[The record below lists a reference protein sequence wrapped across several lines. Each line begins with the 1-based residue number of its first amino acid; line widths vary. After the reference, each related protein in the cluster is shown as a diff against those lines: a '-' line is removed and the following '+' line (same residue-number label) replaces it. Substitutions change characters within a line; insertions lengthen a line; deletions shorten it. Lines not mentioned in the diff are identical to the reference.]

1 MTKNIIVTGGAG
13 YIGSH
18 TVIELVNCGFTPIII
33 DNFSNS
39 NPEII
44 NRIEKICNKKIKTYN
59 INCVDKEQLM
69 KNINWNEIDGVIH
82 FAAYKSVSESFKK
95 KEDYFLNNIEST
107 KVLLKIIEKYDIRTF
122 VFSSSCT
129 VYGNPTKLPVTEKT
143 EIKKQASPY
152 GETKKIC
159 EELISSSIIKN
170 FTILRYFNPIG
181 AHASSLIGEQPSH
194 TPNNLVPLICECAI
208 GKRNKLTIY
217 GNDYATKDGTC
228 IRDYI
233 HVCDVAQ
240 AHVHALQNMT
250 KTNTI
255 RKIFN
260 IGLSR
265 GITVLELI
273 NLFEKNNNIKIN
285 YEVGKRRDGDVEK
298 IYADCSLAKKE
309 LNWTPKK
316 TIAKALIDAWN
327 WEKKKFKLNNPLNL
341 H

>member
-18 TVIELVNCGFTPIII
+18 TVIELVESGFNPIII

-44 NRIEKICNKKIKTYN
+44 NRIEKICKQQIKTYN
-59 INCVDKEQLM
+59 INCIDEKKLI
-69 KNINWNEIDGVIH
+69 KSINWSEIHGVIH

-95 KEDYFLNNIEST
+95 KEEYFLNNIEST
-107 KVLLKIIEKYDIRTF
+107 KILLKIMGKYNIRDF

-129 VYGNPTKLPVTEKT
+129 VYGNPNKLPVTEKS
-143 EIKKQASPY
+143 EVKKQSSPY

-159 EELISSSIIKN
+159 EELILNSVIKN
-170 FTILRYFNPIG
+170 YTILRYFNPIG
-181 AHASSLIGEQPSH
+181 AHSSSLIGEHPLNI
-194 TPNNLVPLICECAI
+194 PNNLVPLICECAI

-217 GNDYATKDGTC
+217 GNNYSTKDGTC

-240 AHVHALQNMT
+240 AHVNALQNMIN
-250 KTNTI
+250 KNI
-255 RKIFN
+255 NKKIFN
-260 IGLSR
+260 IGLSK
-265 GITVLELI
+265 GVSVLELI
-273 NLFEKNNNIKIN
+273 KLFENNNKIKIN
-285 YEVGKRRDGDVEK
+285 YDFGKRRDGDVEK
-298 IYADCSLAKKE
+298 IYADCSLARKE
-309 LNWTPKK
+309 LDWTPKK

-327 WEKKKFKLNNPLNL
+327 WEKKNSSF
-341 H
+341 

>member
-1 MTKNIIVTGGAG
+1 MTKNVIVTGGAG

-18 TVIELVNCGFTPIII
+18 TVVELVESGFTPIII

-39 NPEII
+39 KPEII
-44 NRIEKICNKKIKTYN
+44 DRIEKICKQKIKVYN
-59 INCVDKEQLM
+59 INC
-69 KNINWNEIDGVIH
+69 INEDELIKTIQWNEIDGVIH

-95 KEDYFLNNIEST
+95 KEDYFLNNINST
-107 KVLLKIIEKYDIRTF
+107 KILLKIMEKYNIQSF

-129 VYGNPTKLPVTEKT
+129 VYGNTTKLPVTEKT
-143 EIKKQASPY
+143 ELTKQSSPY

-159 EELISSSIIKN
+159 EDLIFSSALKN

-181 AHASSLIGEQPSH
+181 AHESSLIGEEPSK

-208 GKRNKLTIY
+208 GKRKQLTVY
-217 GNDYATKDGTC
+217 GNNYDTKDGTC
-228 IRDYI
+228 VRDYI

-240 AHVHALQNMT
+240 AHVHALKKMMNNN
-250 KTNTI
+250 KY
-255 RKIFN
+255 RKLFN
-260 IGLSR
+260 IGLSK

-285 YEVGKRRDGDVEK
+285 YDFGKRRDGDVEK
-298 IYADCSLAKKE
+298 IYADCSLAQTE
-309 LNWTPKK
+309 LNWVPKK

-327 WEKKKFKLNNPLNL
+327 WEKKKKSY
-341 H
+341 